1 MTCLSR
7 LAFLNMIERLEGYR
21 CTQQE
26 LDVMYNEFT
35 DAIFNEMNVN
45 IPRYIPGKSRQY
57 HKALKS
63 Y

>member
-45 IPRYIPGKSRQY
+45 IP
-57 HKALKS
+57 
-63 Y
+63 